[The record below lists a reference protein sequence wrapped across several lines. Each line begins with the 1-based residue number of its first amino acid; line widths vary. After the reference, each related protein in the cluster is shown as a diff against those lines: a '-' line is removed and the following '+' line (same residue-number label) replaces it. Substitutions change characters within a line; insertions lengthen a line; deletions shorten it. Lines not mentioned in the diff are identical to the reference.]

1 MAEQARAPDGRVIV
15 WQPQPGP
22 QTALLSCPIFEVLF
36 GGARGGGKTDG
47 VLGDWA
53 QHASQY
59 GEHAIG
65 LMVRRNSIQLG
76 ETFERAKAI
85 FQPIGGRFV
94 GSPQTGSM
102 GCFMPGGARLLFRY
116 LERDKDAENYQGHGY
131 TRIYVEEAGNFPS
144 PAPILKLMAALRSGA
159 GVPCRMRLTANPG
172 GPGHH
177 WLKARY
183 IDPAPLGMKI
193 LEDPDSGLQ
202 RIYIPSRLKDNRFLG
217 DQYVGQLKQSGS
229 AELVRAWLDGDWD
242 VIAGAYFPEFTV
254 ARHVRA
260 PFTLP
265 PHWTRFRAMDW
276 GSSRPFCVLWFA
288 VSAGDVKGIPKGAL
302 VVYREY
308 YGSTGEPNVGL
319 RIFAEVAA
327 RNTRQREAKDEDIS
341 YGVCDPACFDDSGGP
356 SIAERWGKEG
366 VYFRAADHART
377 SRDGKTGGWDMVR
390 ARLQGMDDVPMLYV
404 FSTCTNLIRTLPAQ
418 QHSSSNPED
427 MDSDGEDHAVDTLRY
442 GCASRP
448 WVAPIPQPPKPRD
461 SWDSAFGDDDD
472 DRPNWR
478 TV

>member
-1 MAEQARAPDGRVIV
+1 MAEQERAPDGRVIV
-15 WQPQPGP
+15 WRPQPGP
-22 QTALLSCPIFEVLF
+22 QTALLSCPVFEVLF

-85 FQPIGGRFV
+85 FQPIGARFV
-94 GSPQTGSM
+94 GSPQTGGM

-177 WLKARY
+177 WIKARY

-202 RIYIPSRLKDNRFLG
+202 RIYIPSRLKDNRYLG
-217 DQYVGQLKQSGS
+217 DQ
-229 AELVRAWLDGDWD
+229 
-242 VIAGAYFPEFTV
+242 
-254 ARHVRA
+254 
-260 PFTLP
+260 
-265 PHWTRFRAMDW
+265 
-276 GSSRPFCVLWFA
+276 
-288 VSAGDVKGIPKGAL
+288 
-302 VVYREY
+302 
-308 YGSTGEPNVGL
+308 
-319 RIFAEVAA
+319 
-327 RNTRQREAKDEDIS
+327 
-341 YGVCDPACFDDSGGP
+341 
-356 SIAERWGKEG
+356 
-366 VYFRAADHART
+366 
-377 SRDGKTGGWDMVR
+377 
-390 ARLQGMDDVPMLYV
+390 
-404 FSTCTNLIRTLPAQ
+404 
-418 QHSSSNPED
+418 
-427 MDSDGEDHAVDTLRY
+427 
-442 GCASRP
+442 
-448 WVAPIPQPPKPRD
+448 
-461 SWDSAFGDDDD
+461 
-472 DRPNWR
+472 
-478 TV
+478 